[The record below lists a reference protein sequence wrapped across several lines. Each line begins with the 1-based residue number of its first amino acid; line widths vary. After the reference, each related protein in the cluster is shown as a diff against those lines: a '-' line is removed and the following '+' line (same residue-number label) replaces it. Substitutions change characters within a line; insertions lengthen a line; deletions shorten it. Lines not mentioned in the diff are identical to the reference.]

1 MEELKDLSLSALVT
15 PNPVEEKAPEKSPLE
30 KMKEM
35 KEKNSGI
42 VVNRYDVTYD
52 NDKKEFKNSIE
63 NDRREDD
70 FNEYM
75 KDMDQKIEAAKNNP
89 LLREPTNVIE
99 EAAMIDQ
106 LDMLAR
112 QQSGVVIVNPKND
125 RGNEIDIGDEQRNGT
140 VLDVPDGYEN
150 KFFGEN
156 DKEKSEP
163 NETEKPSGPNENTNR
178 EREEHEKLVNILIDK
193 TGFGNANIEFTE
205 EERKKIV
212 SATEIRVTEVET
224 IELDSMVFD
233 APDNT
238 YVENIESSDEAL
250 GTTNV
255 PLVAS
260 RYRAKM
266 KGLGYGQLGDLMLN
280 GNEPSFEQHY
290 KRLSTIY
297 NNIAET
303 TIGKFKSFEDFLKK
317 TAWVDINMLLYGLI
331 VSTYPEI
338 DTVLINCG
346 KCGKRFEQK
355 YFVRDLLSLKN
366 ASTEYLKKLDELM
379 TCSPDQFEEFEKD
392 APIFKRKYIIL
403 PKSRYVVEVGLVS
416 AYDYL
421 YTILENYLN
430 PSFKED
436 HSDDVNSF
444 LEYNI
449 TYMTMV
455 RSISIPKSNGKYT
468 KYSSFEDMLQILY
481 RIKPDDQQI
490 LNGILARYGICYSVD
505 FSIKNAV
512 CPACKNVAEETEV
525 DLNDLIFFKIGL
537 LMSTAV
543 KVENM
548 LDL

>member
-1 MEELKDLSLSALVT
+1 MENLNDLSLESLIT
-15 PNPVEEKAPEKSPLE
+15 PDVAPEEKTPEKSPLE

-35 KEKNSGI
+35 KELG
-42 VVNRYDVTYD
+42 VVINKADVTYD
-52 NDKKEFKNSIE
+52 DEKKELKSSFD
-63 NDRREDD
+63 NDRRQEDFD
-70 FNEYM
+70 SYL
-75 KDMDQKIEAAKNNP
+75 KDMDQKIAAAQSTT
-89 LLREPTNVIE
+89 LLREPTNAIE

-112 QQSGVVIVNPKND
+112 QQAGVVIQNPKD
-125 RGNEIDIGDEQRNGT
+125 DKGKEIDIGEDQRNGT
-140 VLDVPDGYEN
+140 QMEVPEGLEN
-150 KFFGEN
+150 NFFFEKKGE
-156 DKEKSEP
+156 
-163 NETEKPSGPNENTNR
+163 ETEDKSDSPAAT
-178 EREEHEKLVNILIDK
+178 EEATDEQKEHDNLVSILIDK
-193 TGFGNANIEFTE
+193 TGFGNANIEFTDD
-205 EERKKIV
+205 ERTKLT
-212 SATEIRVTEVET
+212 SATEIRVVEVET
-224 IELDSMVFD
+224 VELEALTFD

-238 YVENIESSDEAL
+238 YVDSIEASKEAM

-280 GNEPSFEQHY
+280 GNEPTFEQHY

-303 TIGKFKSFEDFLKK
+303 TIGKFNSFEDFLKR
-317 TAWVDINMLLYGLI
+317 TAWVDINTLLYGLV
-331 VSTYPEI
+331 VSTYPEV

-346 KCGKRFEQK
+346 RCGHRFEQK
-355 YFVRDLLSLKN
+355 YFVRDLMDLKN
-366 ASTEYLKKLDELM
+366 ASTAYLQKLDDLM
-379 TCSPDQFEEFEKD
+379 NCTPDKFEEFAKE
-392 APIFKRKYIIL
+392 APIFKRKYIVM
-403 PKSRYVVEVGLVS
+403 PESHYVVEIGLVS
-416 AYDYL
+416 AYEYL
-421 YTILENYLN
+421 YTVLQNYLS
-430 PSFKED
+430 PSFKQD
-436 HSDDVNSF
+436 HSDDVNNF

-449 TYMTMV
+449 MYMTMV

-481 RIKPDDQQI
+481 RMKPGDQQI
-490 LNGILARYGICYSVD
+490 LNGILARYGECYTVD

-512 CPACKNVAEETEV
+512 CPKCKNVSSETEV
-525 DLNDLIFFKIGL
+525 DMNDLIFFKIGL